1 MKNLLK
7 VMDRED
13 VLLIAYEDMVKYHG
27 RMNIGGVALAYKVL
41 EYAFSRLSPHTPPR
55 REMTEIFTAFPGSG
69 VIDGF
74 EMVTR
79 AVTQGRF
86 QLDEA
91 YDEPRALAGTSGRF
105 YFRVTYAGTPLALA
119 PKAGLV
125 PEAFLAMGRK
135 IKAGQAT
142 AEDKGRFQEMKE
154 SLAAALMGLKAEEV
168 FDEL

>member
-1 MKNLLK
+1 MKTCLK
-7 VMDRED
+7 VMDRQD
-13 VLLIAYEDMVKYHG
+13 VLHISYEDLVKYHG
-27 RMNIGGVALAYKVL
+27 RLNIGGVALAYKVL
-41 EYAFSRLSPHTPPR
+41 EYAFARLSPLRPPR
-55 REMTEIFTAFPGSG
+55 REKIQIFTAFPGSG

-86 QLDEA
+86 ALDED

-105 YFRVTYAGTPLALA
+105 YFHITYDGESLALT

-135 IKAGQAT
+135 IKAGQASD
-142 AEDKGRFQEMKE
+142 EDKAHFQEMKE
-154 SLAAALMGLKAEEV
+154 SLAAALMGLKAEAI